1 MPASSKPDL
10 TQRAYTLRLTG
21 TDPRDQTWRERLWKT
36 HEAVNQGAEAF
47 GDWLLTM
54 RGGLDPALAVS
65 RSVGKARESLSDV
78 SGEEAKRRRIILA
91 LSWLSAESED
101 GAPSK
106 HVVPHKFDIAKG
118 RTDWQ
123 TADALKEILRSCG
136 VPETEIGRW
145 MADCSGSLSA
155 PIRDD
160 AVWVN
165 RRHAFDEAREILGP
179 TLTREQV
186 HSLMLGEFLADYFS
200 PVSLDDDEEAKTTT
214 ESTSATEQLEF
225 RKWARGWLSFQW
237 GTGKKSDNTQ
247 IASLLAKLSNA
258 SLDHLIGSSG
268 EQLIAHLT
276 EILGDAA
283 PKDESDESMNCL
295 RKLVG
300 WKTGRSSKGKMALE
314 MAQQKQ
320 ILSTADIDVLKKK
333 LSEEAEEKNK
343 NAHRTTQEWAR
354 NLRMTI
360 EEMTGVPF
368 ISGRNLI
375 GEFAVMLD
383 HAARRVSLAHT
394 WIKRAEAERRRF
406 EEDAAKIDGVPEDA
420 RKWLDRYC
428 KDRSLSS
435 GALESYR
442 IRKRAK
448 EGWKEVVAAWSR
460 KECRTEKDRIE
471 AAREVQ
477 ADVEKF
483 GDIQLFEAAA
493 VEDAVCVWKQ
503 DGRASP
509 AFLSDYVVARDAGA
523 KQLRF
528 KVPAYRHPDPLR
540 HPVFCDFGNSRWE
553 IKFNIHEMRKRDA
566 KNSREKKVERI
577 DLQGMSMGL
586 WDGASVSK
594 QPLRWRSK
602 RFTADLV
609 LPKAGG
615 TGETRCVSRA
625 DRLGRGAS
633 AGDKNSSIRI
643 LQVFD
648 EKEWNGRLQV
658 PRAQLDDLANHLH
671 SNGNQWDPRAC
682 RMRDRLRW
690 LVSFSAKLQ
699 PQGPWSAFA
708 ERNGLRPDWKYWPH
722 AVDNKKR
729 QGLARLMLS
738 RLPGLRVLSVDL
750 GHRYAAACAV
760 WETVSEEQIRRA
772 CAAVGTVAPAEG
784 DLYLSAKA
792 VNNGKT
798 RTTVYRRIGAN
809 VLPDGKRHP
818 APWARLDRQ
827 FLIKLQGEDVGARKA
842 SSTEIAEVDKLEED
856 LGFKRS
862 VLRKGSE
869 LAVDELMHESVRLLR
884 LALRRHSDCA
894 RISFNLTSKDK
905 LLSGDREE
913 ALDPESRMELVT
925 DMLTLWRELFRSDRW
940 TDEWAKNQW
949 QDHIQPSLG
958 DVELPEVSEE
968 ANETA
973 QKRKKR
979 DEELRLGLRRAA
991 DKLASNPSLCVKL
1004 NILWAARWQEE
1015 DKQWRPRLR
1024 WIRDWLMPR
1033 GVGRNGKTHQSIRHV
1048 GGLSLSRIATFKS
1061 LYQLEK
1067 SFKMRPEPDD
1077 LRKNVPKPGDESA
1090 RQFGQRILDA
1100 MEGMRENRVK
1110 QLASRIAEAALG
1122 IGSEER
1128 AKDGRQSK
1136 RPQQRISAP
1145 QFAPCHAVV
1154 IENLTR
1160 YRPEETR
1167 TRRENQQLMTWSSSK
1182 VKKYL
1187 SEACEL
1193 NGLHLREV
1201 PAAYTSKQDSRTGA
1215 PGIRCKDVPVKD
1227 FLESPFWN
1235 MQITAADQKMRDGS
1249 KGDAR
1254 ERYLLALRT
1263 QWGTMPD
1270 VKKAGRSIRIPYR
1283 GGEVF
1288 VSAQKTS
1295 PASSG
1300 LQADLNA
1307 AANIGLKALLDPDW
1321 SGRWWYVPCD
1331 AETYRPIKDKVVGCL
1346 AIKPTEPLIQVKGEN
1361 GQSSDA
1367 HTPRRTRNAERRI
1380 GSQRESKHN
1389 IVNLWRDISAEP
1401 VNNERATGSEWR
1413 SYSEYWSKVQFR
1425 VVNILREQAGLPR
1438 DSLPS

>member
-10 TQRAYTLRLTG
+10 TQRAYTLRLAG
-21 TDPRDQTWRERLWKT
+21 TNPHDHTWREALWKT

-54 RGGLDPALAVS
+54 RGGLDPSLADN
-65 RSVGKARESLSDV
+65 RSVDKPGESLSNAN
-78 SGEEAKRRRIILA
+78 EEETKRRRIILA
-91 LSWLSAESED
+91 LSWLSVESEHEVT
-101 GAPSK
+101 SK
-106 HVVPHKFDIAKG
+106 HIVPHKFDIANG

-123 TADALKEILRSCG
+123 TVDALKKILQSLG
-136 VPETEIGRW
+136 VPEKEIEHW
-145 MADCSGSLSA
+145 VDDCSGSLSSS
-155 PIRDD
+155 IRDD
-160 AVWVN
+160 AAWVN
-165 RRHAFDEAREILGP
+165 RRHAFDELRKTLGP
-179 TLTREQV
+179 TLTGEQV
-186 HSLMLGEFLADYFS
+186 RSLILDEFLPDYFS
-200 PVSLDDDEEAKTTT
+200 SVSLDDDEEAKTTT
-214 ESTSATEQLEF
+214 DSASTTEQPEF
-225 RKWARGWLSFQW
+225 RTWARGWLSFQW
-237 GTGKKSDNTQ
+237 GTGEKSDNTQ
-247 IASLLAKLSNA
+247 IASLLARLSNA
-258 SLDHLIGSSG
+258 SLDHLIGGSG
-268 EQLIAHLT
+268 EQLIAHLI
-276 EILGDAA
+276 EILGGEA
-283 PKDESDESMNCL
+283 PKDELMDCL

-314 MAQQKQ
+314 TAQQKQ
-320 ILSTADIDVLKKK
+320 ILSKADIDVLKNK
-333 LSEEAEEKNK
+333 LSEETEEKNR

-354 NLRMTI
+354 NLRLKI
-360 EEMTGVPF
+360 EEKTGVPF

-406 EEDAAKIDGVPEDA
+406 KEDAVKIVPEDA
-420 RKWLDRYC
+420 KKWLDRYC

-448 EGWKEVVAAWSR
+448 EGWKEVVVAWSG

-483 GDIQLFEAAA
+483 GDIQLFEAVA

-503 DGRASP
+503 NGEASP
-509 AFLSDYVVARDAGA
+509 VFLSDYVVARDAEA

-540 HPVFCDFGNSRWE
+540 HPIFCDFGNSRWE

-566 KNSREKKVERI
+566 KNSRENKGERI

-586 WDGASVSK
+586 WDGASVGR

-602 RFTADLV
+602 RFTADLIP
-609 LPKAGG
+609 PKAGG
-615 TGETRCVSRA
+615 VGEIQCVSRA
-625 DRLGRGAS
+625 DRLGRAALGVNE
-633 AGDKNSSIRI
+633 NSSIHI
-643 LQVFD
+643 LQLFD
-648 EKEWNGRLQV
+648 EKEWNGRLQA
-658 PRAQLDDLANHLH
+658 PRAQLDDLANHLD
-671 SNGNQWDPRAC
+671 SNGNQWDPKAR
-682 RMRDRLRW
+682 RMRDRLGW

-699 PQGPWSAFA
+699 PQGPWSEFA

-760 WETVSEEQIRRA
+760 WEAISEEQIRRA
-772 CAAVGTVAPAEG
+772 CAAVGAVAPAEG

-792 VNNGKT
+792 VSNGKT

-809 VLPDGKRHP
+809 VLADGKTHP

-842 SSTEIAEVDKLEED
+842 SSTEIAEIEKLERD

-862 VLRKGSE
+862 LLRNGSE

-884 LALRRHSDCA
+884 LALRRHSDRA
-894 RISFNLTSKDK
+894 RISFNLTATNK
-905 LLSGDREE
+905 LLSGGREN
-913 ALDPESRMELVT
+913 ALDSESRIELVA
-925 DMLTLWRELFRSDRW
+925 DMLVLWRALFSSDRW
-940 TDEWAKNQW
+940 TDEWATKQW
-949 QDHIQPSLG
+949 QDHIQPLLG
-958 DVELPEVSEE
+958 DVVLPEVREE
-968 ANETA
+968 ENETA

-979 DEELRLGLRRAA
+979 DEDLRLGLKRIA

-1004 NILWAARWQEE
+1004 NVLWAARWQQE
-1015 DKQWRPRLR
+1015 DIQWRPRLR

-1033 GVGRNGKTHQSIRHV
+1033 GVGRNGKIHQSIRHV

-1061 LYQLEK
+1061 LYQLAK
-1067 SFKMRPEPDD
+1067 SFKMRPEPGD
-1077 LRKNVPKPGDESA
+1077 LRKNVPKAGDESA
-1090 RQFGQRILDA
+1090 RKFGQRILNA
-1100 MEGMRENRVK
+1100 MESMRENRVK

-1122 IGSEER
+1122 IGREEQ
-1128 AKDGRQSK
+1128 AKDGRQRK
-1136 RPQQRISAP
+1136 RPQPRISAP

-1167 TRRENQQLMTWSSSK
+1167 TRRENQQLMSWSSSK

-1187 SEACEL
+1187 SEACQL

-1215 PGIRCKDVPVKD
+1215 PGMRCKDVPIKD
-1227 FLESPFWN
+1227 FLESPFWHK
-1235 MQITAADQKMRDGS
+1235 QIAVADQKARDGG
-1249 KGDAR
+1249 KGDSR
-1254 ERYLLALRT
+1254 ERYLLALCT
-1263 QWGTMPD
+1263 HWATMPD
-1270 VKKAGRSIRIPYR
+1270 AKRAGRSVRIPTR

-1288 VSAQKTS
+1288 VSAKKNS
-1295 PASSG
+1295 SASGG

-1331 AETYRPIKDKVVGCL
+1331 AGTYRPIKDKVGGCL
-1346 AIKPTEPLIQVKGEN
+1346 AIKSTEPLMQINGKS
-1361 GQSSDA
+1361 GQSPETQTA
-1367 HTPRRTRNAERRI
+1367 RRRRNAARRVE
-1380 GSQRESKHN
+1380 SKRESKDN
-1389 IVNLWRDISAEP
+1389 IVNLWRDISAQP
-1401 VNNERATGSEWR
+1401 VNNERATGSEWKP
-1413 SYSEYWSKVQFR
+1413 YSEYLNGVQFR
-1425 VVNILREQAGLPR
+1425 VVNILREKAGLPR
-1438 DSLPS
+1438 DS